1 MTFQEKRA
9 KLGNVLENI
18 YLFLF
23 GLLLAYLFSKLTS
36 FTIKW
41 QIITETAEGGD
52 SFIGRIFLVYPFYAL
67 LAVAVL
73 RTLIQESYNWK
84 KCLETAAVVLVGY
97 GLWRFGSHKDFFLLW
112 ILILGARE
120 IPFEK
125 IVKVFLTVCGSIL
138 LAAMICAGAGVI
150 EDYTYTRSDG
160 ALRHALGTG
169 SPTNCGAFLFF
180 QILCWWYLRKDKITY
195 YEAAVV
201 LGISVFVRQFINART
216 AAGCIAGIAAVMCIQ
231 RALYRRAERQNREFS
246 MNSILASI
254 LILSHIFMAGF
265 IIVVSALFDGNI
277 PWMLKL
283 NALFSNRLSLGRKA
297 MDLFEFT
304 WFGQYIRN
312 FSHAEGLTAGGY
324 FYIDSSYLQ
333 IALMYGVLWL
343 AVVLFVLLVIGCRA
357 KRQQDWTMVWILA
370 FMAIHS
376 VIEPRLIQL
385 AYNPFILALLAD
397 TGRREGLRIEEII
410 RIKWVKKREF

>member
-9 KLGNVLENI
+9 KLENVLENT

-52 SFIGRIFLVYPFYAL
+52 SFIGRIFLVHPFYAL

-138 LAAMICAGAGVI
+138 LAAMICAGTGVI
-150 EDYTYTRSDG
+150 EDYTYTRGDG

-180 QILCWWYLRKDKITY
+180 QILCWWYLRKEKITY

-216 AAGCIAGIAAVMCIQ
+216 AAGCIAGVAVVMCIQ
-231 RALYRRAERQNREFS
+231 RALYWRAGCQNRELS
-246 MNSILASI
+246 MNSILASF
-254 LILSHIFMAGF
+254 LILSHIFMAGL
-265 IIVVSALFDGNI
+265 IIVSSAFYDGNI

-312 FSHAEGLTAGGY
+312 FSYAEGLTAGGY

-333 IALMYGVLWL
+333 IALMYGVLWF
-343 AVVLFVLLVIGCRA
+343 AVVLFVFLVIGCRA

-397 TGRREGLRIEEII
+397 TRRREGLRIEEII

>member
-9 KLGNVLENI
+9 KLGNVLENT

-23 GLLLAYLFSKLTS
+23 GLLLAYLFSELTS

-52 SFIGRIFLVYPFYAL
+52 SFIGRIFLVHPFYAL

-84 KCLETAAVVLVGY
+84 KGLETAAVVLVGY

-180 QILCWWYLRKDKITY
+180 QILCWWYLRKEKITY

-333 IALMYGVLWL
+333 IALMYGVLWF
-343 AVVLFVLLVIGCRA
+343 AVVLFVFLVIGCRA

>member
-9 KLGNVLENI
+9 KIGSILENI
-18 YLFLF
+18 YLILF
-23 GLLLAYLFSKLTS
+23 GVLLAYLFLRLTS

-41 QIITETAEGGD
+41 QVITETAEGGD
-52 SFIGRIFLVYPFYAL
+52 SLAGQIFFVHPFYAL
-67 LAVAVL
+67 LIVAVL
-73 RTLIQESYNWK
+73 RILIQENYNWK

-125 IVKVFLTVCGSIL
+125 IVRVFLAVCGSIL
-138 LAAMICAGAGVI
+138 LVAMMCAGAGVI

-180 QILCWWYLRKDKITY
+180 QILCWWYLRKEKITY

-201 LGISVFVRQFINART
+201 LGIAVFVRQFINART
-216 AAGCIAGIAAVMCIQ
+216 AAGCIAGIAVVMGIQ

-246 MNSILASI
+246 MNSILASL
-254 LILSHIFMAGF
+254 LILSHIFMAGL
-265 IIVVSALFDGNI
+265 IIVSSALYDGNI
-277 PWMLKL
+277 SWMLKL
-283 NALFSNRLSLGRKA
+283 NAVFSNRLTLGRKA
-297 MDLFEFT
+297 MDLFEFS
-304 WFGQYIRN
+304 WYGQYIRN
-312 FSHAEGLTAGGY
+312 FSHAEGLTSGGY

-343 AVVLFVLLVIGCRA
+343 AAVLFAFLVIGCRA
-357 KRQQDWTMVWILA
+357 KRQKDWTLIWILA

-376 VIEPRLIQL
+376 VIEPRLVQL

>member
-9 KLGNVLENI
+9 KIENVLENA

-23 GLLLAYLFSKLTS
+23 GLLLAYLFSRLTS

-41 QIITETAEGGD
+41 QMITETAEGGD
-52 SFIGRIFLVYPFYAL
+52 SFIGRIFLVHPFYAL

-138 LAAMICAGAGVI
+138 LAAMICAGTGVI
-150 EDYTYTRSDG
+150 EDYTYTRGDG

-180 QILCWWYLRKDKITY
+180 QILCWWYLRKEKITY

-216 AAGCIAGIAAVMCIQ
+216 AADCIAGVAVVMCIQ
-231 RALYRRAERQNREFS
+231 RALYRRAGCQNREFS
-246 MNSILASI
+246 MNSIVASL
-254 LILSHIFMAGF
+254 LILSHIFMAGL
-265 IIVVSALFDGNI
+265 IIVSSAFYDGNI

-333 IALMYGVLWL
+333 IALMYGVLWF
-343 AVVLFVLLVIGCRA
+343 AVVLFVFLVIGCRA

>member
-9 KLGNVLENI
+9 KIENVLENT

-23 GLLLAYLFSKLTS
+23 GLLLAYLFSELTS

-52 SFIGRIFLVYPFYAL
+52 SLVGQILFVHPFYAL
-67 LAVAVL
+67 FAVAVL

-84 KCLETAAVVLVGY
+84 KGLETAAVVLVGY

-150 EDYTYTRSDG
+150 EDYTYTRGDG

-180 QILCWWYLRKDKITY
+180 QILCWWYLRKEKITY

-246 MNSILASI
+246 MNSIAASL
-254 LILSHIFMAGF
+254 LILSHIFMTGL
-265 IIVVSALFDGNI
+265 IIVSSALFDGNI

-283 NALFSNRLSLGRKA
+283 DALFTNRLSLGRKA

-312 FSHAEGLTAGGY
+312 FSHAEGLTEGGY

-343 AVVLFVLLVIGCRA
+343 AVVLFVFLVIGCRA
-357 KRQQDWTMVWILA
+357 KRQKDWTMVWILA

-376 VIEPRLIQL
+376 VIEPRLVQL

-397 TGRREGLRIEEII
+397 TGRREGLRREEII

>member
-9 KLGNVLENI
+9 KLETILENA
-18 YLFLF
+18 YLVLF
-23 GLLLAYLFSKLTS
+23 GVLLAYLFLRLTS

-41 QIITETAEGGD
+41 QLITETAEGGD
-52 SFIGRIFLVYPFYAL
+52 SLFGQIFLVHPFYAL
-67 LAVAVL
+67 LVVAVL
-73 RTLIQESYNWK
+73 RTLIQKTYNWND
-84 KCLETAAVVLVGY
+84 CLETAAAVLIGY
-97 GLWRFGSHKDFFLLW
+97 GLWKFGSHKDFFLLW
-112 ILILGARE
+112 ILVLGARG

-125 IVKVFLTVCGSIL
+125 IVKVFLAVCGSIL
-138 LAAMICAGAGVI
+138 LVAMVCAGAGII
-150 EDYTYTRSDG
+150 EDYTYTRDDG

-180 QILCWWYLRKDKITY
+180 QILCWWYLRKEKITY

-216 AAGCIAGIAAVMCIQ
+216 ASGCIAGIAFVMCIQ
-231 RALYRRAERQNREFS
+231 RAFYRRAERQNREFS
-246 MNSILASI
+246 INSILASV
-254 LILSHIFMAGF
+254 LILSHIFMTGL
-265 IIVVSALFDGNI
+265 IIVASALYDGNI

-283 NALFSNRLSLGRKA
+283 NAVFSNRLTLGRKA
-297 MDLFEFT
+297 MDLFEFS

-312 FSHAEGLTAGGY
+312 FSHAEGLTSGGY

-343 AVVLFVLLVIGCRA
+343 AVVLFAFLVIGCRA
-357 KRQQDWTMVWILA
+357 KRQKDWTMIWILA

-397 TGRREGLRIEEII
+397 TGRRDGLRIEEII
-410 RIKWVKKREF
+410 RIKWGRKQEF